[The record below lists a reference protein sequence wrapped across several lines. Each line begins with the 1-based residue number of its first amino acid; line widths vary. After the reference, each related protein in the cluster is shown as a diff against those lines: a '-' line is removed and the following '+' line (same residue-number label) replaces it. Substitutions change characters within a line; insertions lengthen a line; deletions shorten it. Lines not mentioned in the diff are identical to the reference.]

1 MDGNKEV
8 TAWSFSLQKQGL
20 YAAVVA
26 LGSLRRVAQPATTAF
41 YSMLLNAVASKR

>member
-8 TAWSFSLQKQGL
+8 TANML

-41 YSMLLNAVASKR
+41 YSILLNAVASKR